1 MGVLRISSS
10 HLNDHKGL
18 IPPLDTGSA
27 DDIFSS
33 VPVFRATPIRAS
45 FMATVLGNL
54 SPGLYCKA
62 VLTTASI
69 SAETFVLIRRMGRSP
84 NEKGGSRRG
93 SRRVNAWC
101 SV

>member
-18 IPPLDTGSA
+18 MPPLDTGSA
-27 DDIFSS
+27 EEIFSS

-45 FMATVLGNL
+45 FMATVLGNRSL
-54 SPGLYCKA
+54 GLYCKA

-69 SAETFVLIRRMGRSP
+69 STEILVLIRRIGRSA

-93 SRRVNAWC
+93 SRRVNA
-101 SV
+101 